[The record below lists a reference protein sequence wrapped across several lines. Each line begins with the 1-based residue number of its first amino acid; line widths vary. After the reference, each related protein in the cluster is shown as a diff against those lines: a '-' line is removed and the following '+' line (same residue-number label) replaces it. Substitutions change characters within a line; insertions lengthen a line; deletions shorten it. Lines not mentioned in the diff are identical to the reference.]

1 MSSNPGSVGFSGGRT
16 RTAID
21 STVSLYSIPRIHL
34 KLHTNFDRRL
44 PILVRSATATTTFA
58 RHAHST
64 GCSWRPHHRAHRPRG
79 NARGRP
85 RRRAGHGSKESF
97 VATKCNGVVK
107 ICYGRSAD
115 PGSKLVNTRAGL
127 SLQSGCH
134 VAETRVNRRQRLER
148 SQDSPFPNKPRPI

>member
-1 MSSNPGSVGFSGGRT
+1 MPSWVTSSPNTRSKTKSLRPWGESIAKLVGEVTWTIDRWNRCGMSSNPGSVGFSGGRT

-21 STVSLYSIPRIHL
+21 STVSLYSIPRIRL
-34 KLHTNFDRRL
+34 KLHTNFDRCF

-64 GCSWRPHHRAHRPRG
+64 GCSRRPHHRAHRPRG

-107 ICYGRSAD
+107 MCYGRSE
-115 PGSKLVNTRAGL
+115 RI
-127 SLQSGCH
+127 
-134 VAETRVNRRQRLER
+134 RV
-148 SQDSPFPNKPRPI
+148 